1 MGPCFYGHCCIFVGF
16 KKSGYLFFVVDNFGN
31 IITNINGNRIRVL
44 LDYGKK
50 VMAFIGN
57 TKKEMLFAKSY
68 GSVKEGDILAT
79 IGSSDLLEFSINGG
93 NAAGKIKA
101 KPGDPVKILFG

>member
-1 MGPCFYGHCCIFVGF
+1 
-16 KKSGYLFFVVDNFGN
+16 
-31 IITNINGNRIRVL
+31 
-44 LDYGKK
+44 
-50 VMAFIGN
+50 MAFIGN